1 MNTPTP
7 ASNPV
12 RHRAL
17 GDHSWQNR
25 AACQSTEHN
34 PVDPEIFFPDP
45 DEVDKI
51 AAAKALCDQC
61 PVRQTCLD
69 VALEGN
75 DVYGI
80 RGGMTEEER
89 RPLHDELADRL
100 DRSRVDDAIAGRD
113 IHLTKPERRAV
124 VLEAYRRGISEERL
138 AWLLKIT
145 EEHAQKLYRE
155 TRRALRNGELRRASA
170 TAPLAE
176 SSAADRHG
184 RRDFGT
190 AA

>member
-7 ASNPV
+7 ASNLV

-17 GDHSWQNR
+17 GDHLWQNR

-89 RPLHDELADRL
+89 RPLHDKLADRL
-100 DRSRVDDAIAGRD
+100 DRSRVDDVIAGRD

-155 TRRALRNGELRRASA
+155 TRRAVRNGELRRASA
-170 TAPLAE
+170 TAPLTE
-176 SSAADRHG
+176 SNAAGRHG